1 MQDPKYNIEE
11 WFHVLRVDEN
21 NVRMSAFIERKLK
34 LKFENGRA
42 FHEFT
47 ETEEDLLCY
56 RDVVRMKKV
65 CILIF
70 HS

>member
-1 MQDPKYNIEE
+1 MQDPKYVEE
-11 WFHVLRVDEN
+11 RFHVLRVDEN
-21 NVRMSAFIERKLK
+21 NVQMSAFIERKLN
-34 LKFENGRA
+34 LKFKNDRA

-65 CILIF
+65 CIMIF